1 MKLLS
6 NTSLVNDL
14 TSGRPFRQLVVFSL
28 PFVVSNLLQQAYN
41 LADMAIVG
49 RFIGSSGLAAASAGG
64 EIAMFYLF
72 LCMGFSAAGQ
82 IIIAQNVGVDNKKGI
97 TRTIGTLFTMQ
108 FILGVIL
115 TLVSFI
121 FCDGFLRLI
130 NVPDEAFE
138 YAREY
143 SIVLFA
149 GMIPVFGY
157 NTVGAILRGMGD
169 SKHPMMFIALSASLN
184 VVLDLIFVV
193 PLKMGCFGAAL
204 ATSLS
209 QTIAFIVSMVFLY
222 RHKEAFGFDFKLKSF
237 APDKSVLRSIFSLG
251 LPLTIQN
258 ASVSISLLYVNS
270 YINAMG
276 VVAAAATAV
285 GNKVTMLA
293 TICTQALCTAGSS
306 IVAQNFA
313 AGKHKRVSLT
323 LVYITVIGVIYC
335 GIMSLLLILFPEQVF
350 GIFDKNPEVL
360 ALSHLYAPIGII
372 NFFGFASRSPA
383 ISFITGI
390 GNSRLALITGVADG
404 IIARI
409 GLSLLFGISF
419 GMGISGFWLG
429 SAIAGYVF
437 LFVGG
442 IYYLM
447 GTWRKQKLL
456 VSAED

>member
-1 MKLLS
+1 MSKAS
-6 NTSLVNDL
+6 MVNDL
-14 TSGRPFRQLVVFSL
+14 TSGRPFRQLVTFSL

-49 RFIGSSGLAAASAGG
+49 RFVGSEGLAAASAGG

-72 LCMGFSAAGQ
+72 LCMGFSASGQ
-82 IIIAQNVGVDNKKGI
+82 IIIAQNAGVGNKRGI

-108 FILGVIL
+108 LILGIVL
-115 TLVSFI
+115 TIVSFVA
-121 FCDGFLRLI
+121 CDGFLRLI
-130 NVPDEAFE
+130 NVPEEAFQ
-138 YAREY
+138 YAHEY
-143 SIVLFA
+143 SLVLFA

-157 NTVGAILRGMGD
+157 NTVSAILRGMGD

-204 ATSLS
+204 ATTLS
-209 QTIAFIVSMVFLY
+209 QVIAFIASMVFLY
-222 RHKEAFGFDFKLKSF
+222 RHRESFGFDFKLRSF
-237 APDKSVLRSIFSLG
+237 AIDKAIFKSITSLG

-258 ASVSISLLYVNS
+258 ASVSISMLYVNS
-270 YINAMG
+270 YIYAMG
-276 VVAAAATAV
+276 VVSAAATAV

-293 TICTQALCTAGSS
+293 TICTQALSTAGSS
-306 IVAQNFA
+306 IIAQNFA

-323 LVYITVIGVIYC
+323 IIYITVIGAVYC

-360 ALSHLYAPIGII
+360 ALSHLYAPIGVI
-372 NFFGFASRSPA
+372 NFFGFASRAPA

-390 GNSRLALITGVADG
+390 GNSRLALITGIADG
-404 IIARI
+404 IVARI
-409 GLSLLFGISF
+409 GLSLLFGISL

-442 IYYLM
+442 IYYAM
-447 GTWRKQKLL
+447 GTWKKRKTL
-456 VSAED
+456 VSEF

>member
-1 MKLLS
+1 MSKA
-6 NTSLVNDL
+6 SLATDL
-14 TSGRPFRQLVVFSL
+14 TVGRPFRQLVIFSL

-49 RFIGSSGLAAASAGG
+49 RFIGSAGLAAASAGG

-82 IIIAQNVGVDNKKGI
+82 IIIAQNVGIGNKKGVS
-97 TRTIGTLFTMQ
+97 RTIGTLFTLQ
-108 FILGVIL
+108 FILGVVLCIASI
-115 TLVSFI
+115 V
-121 FCDGFLRLI
+121 FCDPFLRLI
-130 NVPDEAFE
+130 NVPEEAFQYAHE
-138 YAREY
+138 YCL
-143 SIVLFA
+143 VLFA

-169 SKHPMMFIALSASLN
+169 SKHPMMFIIISASMN
-184 VVLDLIFVV
+184 VILDLLFVG
-193 PLKMGCFGAAL
+193 PMNMGCFGAAL
-204 ATSLS
+204 ATTLA
-209 QTIAFIVSMVFLY
+209 QTAAFVVSIIFLY
-222 RHKEAFGFDFKLKSF
+222 RNRVAFGFDFKLKSF
-237 APDKSVLRSIFSLG
+237 AMDKAILKSVVSLG
-251 LPLTIQN
+251 LPLTLQN
-258 ASVSISLLYVNS
+258 ASVSISMLYVNS

-313 AGKHKRVSLT
+313 AGKHKRVTLT
-323 LVYITVIGVIYC
+323 LVYTTIISVAYC
-335 GIMSLLLILFPEQVF
+335 GIMSLLLILFPEHIF
-350 GIFDKNPEVL
+350 GIFDRNPEVL
-360 ALSHLYAPIGII
+360 ALSHLYAPIGVV
-372 NFFGFASRSPA
+372 NFFGFASRSPS
-383 ISFITGI
+383 ISFINGI
-390 GNSRLALITGVADG
+390 GNSKLALVTGIADG

-409 GLSLLFGISF
+409 GLSLLFGVTL

-442 IYYLM
+442 IYYAM
-447 GTWRKQKLL
+447 GTWRKRKLL
-456 VSAED
+456 VSADY

>member
-1 MKLLS
+1 MSKA
-6 NTSLVNDL
+6 SLAKDL
-14 TSGRPFRQLVVFSL
+14 TTGRPFRQLVMFSI

-49 RFIGSSGLAAASAGG
+49 RFIGSAGLAAASAGG

-72 LCMGFSAAGQ
+72 LCMGFSASGQ
-82 IIIAQNVGVDNKKGI
+82 IIIAQNIGVGNKGGV
-97 TRTIGTLFTMQ
+97 TRTIGTLFTIQ
-108 FILGVIL
+108 FILGIIL
-115 TLVSFI
+115 CAASII

-130 NVPDEAFE
+130 NVPEEAFS

-143 SIVLFA
+143 SLVLFA

-184 VVLDLIFVV
+184 VVLDLLFVG

-204 ATSLS
+204 ATTLS
-209 QTIAFIVSMVFLY
+209 QCAAFVVSIIFLY
-222 RHKEAFGFDFKLKSF
+222 RNKEAFGFDFKLRSF
-237 APDKSVLRSIFSLG
+237 AVDKAIFKSIVSLG
-251 LPLTIQN
+251 LPLTLQN
-258 ASVSISLLYVNS
+258 ASVSVSMLYVNS

-313 AGKHKRVSLT
+313 AGKHKRVSIT
-323 LVYITVIGVIYC
+323 IVYITVIGAAYC

-350 GIFDKNPEVL
+350 GIFDQNPEVL
-360 ALSHLYAPIGII
+360 ALSHLYAPIGVI
-372 NFFGFASRSPA
+372 NFFGFASRAPA

-390 GNSRLALITGVADG
+390 GNSRLALITGIADG

-409 GLSLLFGISF
+409 GLSLLFGVAL

-442 IYYLM
+442 IYYAM

-456 VSAED
+456 VSVED

>member
-1 MKLLS
+1 MSKAS
-6 NTSLVNDL
+6 MVNDL
-14 TSGRPFRQLVVFSL
+14 TTGRPFRQLVMFSL

-49 RFIGSSGLAAASAGG
+49 RFIGSEGLAAASAGG

-82 IIIAQNVGVDNKKGI
+82 IIIAQNAGVGNKRGI

-108 FILGVIL
+108 LILGVML
-115 TLVSFI
+115 TIVSLI
-121 FCDGFLRLI
+121 CCDGFLRLI
-130 NVPDEAFE
+130 NVPEAAFQ

-143 SIVLFA
+143 SLVYFA

-157 NTVGAILRGMGD
+157 NTVSAILRGMGD

-184 VVLDLIFVV
+184 VILDIIFVV

-204 ATSLS
+204 ATTLS
-209 QTIAFIVSMVFLY
+209 QLIAFIVSIVFLY
-222 RHKEAFGFDFKLKSF
+222 RRKEAFGFDFKLRSF
-237 APDKSVLRSIFSLG
+237 AIDKSIFKSILSLG
-251 LPLTIQN
+251 LPLTLQN
-258 ASVSISLLYVNS
+258 ASVSISMLYVNS

-293 TICTQALCTAGSS
+293 TICTQALSTAGSS
-306 IVAQNFA
+306 IIAQNFA
-313 AGKHKRVSLT
+313 AGKHTRVST
-323 LVYITVIGVIYC
+323 TIIYIIVIGAAYC
-335 GIMSLLLILFPEQVF
+335 GIMSLLLIVFPEQVF

-360 ALSHLYAPIGII
+360 ALSHLYAPIGVI
-372 NFFGFASRSPA
+372 NFFGFASRAPA

-390 GNSRLALITGVADG
+390 GNSRLALITGIADG
-404 IIARI
+404 IVARI
-409 GLSLLFGISF
+409 GLSLLFGISLS
-419 GMGISGFWLG
+419 MGISGFWLG

-442 IYYLM
+442 IYYAM
-447 GTWRKQKLL
+447 GTWKKRKTL
-456 VSAED
+456 VSD

>member
-1 MKLLS
+1 M
-6 NTSLVNDL
+6 VNDL
-14 TSGRPFRQLVVFSL
+14 TTGRPFRQLVMFSI
-28 PFVVSNLLQQAYN
+28 PFVISNLLQQAYN

-49 RFIGSSGLAAASAGG
+49 RFIGSEGLAAASAGG

-82 IIIAQNVGVDNKKGI
+82 IIIAQNAGVGNKRGI

-108 FILGVIL
+108 LILGVIL
-115 TLVSFI
+115 TIVSFI
-121 FCDGFLRLI
+121 CCDGFLRLI
-130 NVPDEAFE
+130 NVPEAAFQ

-143 SIVLFA
+143 SLVYFA

-157 NTVGAILRGMGD
+157 NTVSAILRGMGD

-184 VVLDLIFVV
+184 VILDIIFVV

-204 ATSLS
+204 ATTLS
-209 QTIAFIVSMVFLY
+209 QIIAFIVSIIFLY
-222 RHKEAFGFDFKLKSF
+222 RRREAFGFDFKLRSF
-237 APDKSVLRSIFSLG
+237 AIDKSIFKSILSLG
-251 LPLTIQN
+251 LPLTLQN
-258 ASVSISLLYVNS
+258 ASVSISMLYVNS

-293 TICTQALCTAGSS
+293 TICTQALSTAGSS
-306 IVAQNFA
+306 IIAQNFA
-313 AGKHKRVSLT
+313 AGKHKRVSAT
-323 LVYITVIGVIYC
+323 IIYIIVIGAVYC

-350 GIFDKNPEVL
+350 GIFDKNPDVL
-360 ALSHLYAPIGII
+360 ALSHLYAPIGVI
-372 NFFGFASRSPA
+372 NFFGFASRAPA

-390 GNSRLALITGVADG
+390 GNSRLALITGIADG

-409 GLSLLFGISF
+409 GLSLLFGVSLA
-419 GMGISGFWLG
+419 MGISGFWLG

-442 IYYLM
+442 IYYAM
-447 GTWRKQKLL
+447 GTWKKRKTL
-456 VSAED
+456 VSEY

>member
-1 MKLLS
+1 MSKAS
-6 NTSLVNDL
+6 MVNDL
-14 TSGRPFRQLVVFSL
+14 TTGRPFRQLVMFSL

-82 IIIAQNVGVDNKKGI
+82 IIIAQNAGVGNRKGI
-97 TRTIGTLFTMQ
+97 TRTIGTLFTLQ
-108 FILGVIL
+108 LILGVIL
-115 TLVSFI
+115 TTVSFVS
-121 FCDGFLRLI
+121 CDGFLRLV
-130 NVPDEAFE
+130 NVPEEAFD

-143 SIVLFA
+143 SLVLFA

-157 NTVGAILRGMGD
+157 NTVSAILRGMGD

-184 VVLDLIFVV
+184 VVLDIIFVV
-193 PLKMGCFGAAL
+193 PLEMGCFGAAL

-222 RHKEAFGFDFKLKSF
+222 RHKEAFGFDFKLRSF
-237 APDKSVLRSIFSLG
+237 AIDKAIFKSMVSLG
-251 LPLTIQN
+251 LPLTLQN
-258 ASVSISLLYVNS
+258 ASVSVSMLYVNS

-293 TICTQALCTAGSS
+293 TICTQALSTAGSS
-306 IVAQNFA
+306 IIAQNFA
-313 AGKHKRVSLT
+313 AGKHKRVST
-323 LVYITVIGVIYC
+323 TIVYIIIIGAAYC

-360 ALSHLYAPIGII
+360 ALSHLYAPIGVL
-372 NFFGFASRSPA
+372 NFFGFASRAPA

-390 GNSRLALITGVADG
+390 GNSKLALVTGIADG

-409 GLSLLFGISF
+409 GLSLLFGVSL

-442 IYYLM
+442 IYYAM
-447 GTWRKQKLL
+447 GTWKKRKTL
-456 VSAED
+456 VSEF